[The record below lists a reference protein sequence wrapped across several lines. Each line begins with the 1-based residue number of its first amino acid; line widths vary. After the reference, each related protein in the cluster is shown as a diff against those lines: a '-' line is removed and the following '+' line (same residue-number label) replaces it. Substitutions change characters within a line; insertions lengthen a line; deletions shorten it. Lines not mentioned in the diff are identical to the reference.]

1 MNQNKEKLTNLI
13 TIFGISLLLLCFFW
27 QMKAV
32 FFGAEEEYELFCT
45 VQKGDFKLWLD
56 LVTQQTGRVTFYIL
70 SPFWAGP
77 MAISNP
83 LGYKLCMY
91 LLIVV
96 DLLVVF
102 RLLYKH
108 VDKQFAYLTTAVL
121 VLFFQISQQHNLLIS
136 YNYLHVAFI
145 CILLSAH
152 CILDYCRGYKGK
164 KALYLSAG
172 LSFFACFFQENFILF
187 YVLDYFIVL
196 AFQKDKS
203 FWKKVWSSFKLLC
216 WHVLGGLVFLAI
228 YFGFRSLNG
237 GSQYGGN
244 SFRLDDLEGSLRTLF
259 MFITG
264 MFPGR
269 TFFRVEGE
277 TSFEFLLT
285 YMEPENI
292 IISIFGGILVG
303 WILYRVK
310 EIKHKGAAVAFCL
323 LGSFLSCALHAVS
336 EQYLNWVDS
345 GYTYAYVPSYYC
357 YFFLGIIL
365 CIVVVTIKE
374 RLPKGKVVY
383 CIAIAGICTVVA
395 FGTQLTNNYYRTK
408 YAYKWGHYEAYRE
421 FFEECPMEEWNPD
434 TQILIEDEYTEVN
447 ALIVKHTATI
457 TWYDA
462 FGFNITTNPAEID
475 MTQPY
480 YILNFKGGEIYLEYQ
495 EVN

>member
-1 MNQNKEKLTNLI
+1 MRS
-13 TIFGISLLLLCFFW
+13 G
-27 QMKAV
+27 
-32 FFGAEEEYELFCT
+32 
-45 VQKGDFKLWLD
+45 QKGDIEQANTLL
-56 LVTQQTGRVTFYIL
+56 RMIL
-70 SPFWAGP
+70 P
-77 MAISNP
+77 
-83 LGYKLCMY
+83 K
-91 LLIVV
+91 
-96 DLLVVF
+96 
-102 RLLYKH
+102 
-108 VDKQFAYLTTAVL
+108 
-121 VLFFQISQQHNLLIS
+121 
-136 YNYLHVAFI
+136 
-145 CILLSAH
+145 
-152 CILDYCRGYKGK
+152 
-164 KALYLSAG
+164 
-172 LSFFACFFQENFILF
+172 
-187 YVLDYFIVL
+187 
-196 AFQKDKS
+196 
-203 FWKKVWSSFKLLC
+203 
-216 WHVLGGLVFLAI
+216 
-228 YFGFRSLNG
+228 
-237 GSQYGGN
+237 
-244 SFRLDDLEGSLRTLF
+244 
-259 MFITG
+259 
-264 MFPGR
+264 
-269 TFFRVEGE
+269 E

-292 IISIFGGILVG
+292 IISIFGGVLVG

-310 EIKHKGAAVAFCL
+310 EIKHKGAAVVFCL